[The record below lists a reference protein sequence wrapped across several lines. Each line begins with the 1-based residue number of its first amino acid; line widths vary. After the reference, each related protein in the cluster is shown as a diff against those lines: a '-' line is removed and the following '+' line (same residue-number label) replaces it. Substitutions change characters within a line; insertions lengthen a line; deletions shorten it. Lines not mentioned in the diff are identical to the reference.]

1 MSFKMATLR
10 PRTHHMVILTIP
22 NLQVNV
28 NDFQNLINILL
39 EINKQIRDFLF
50 IFTTLIFPSL
60 N

>member
-1 MSFKMATLR
+1 
-10 PRTHHMVILTIP
+10 MVILTIP

>member
-1 MSFKMATLR
+1 
-10 PRTHHMVILTIP
+10 MVILTIP

-39 EINKQIRDFLF
+39 EINKQIRDFF
-50 IFTTLIFPSL
+50 VHIYNAYFFPLL

>member
-22 NLQVNV
+22 NLRVNV